1 MPSSLRLHSLG
12 APLPQHR
19 DQVISI
25 DQFSALG
32 LSNTLRDVGGDCLTL
47 FEHPVSKRKLL
58 TNDLKSLINNLVGA
72 LIRSRPNCQVD
83 DPLLFR
89 F

>member
-1 MPSSLRLHSLG
+1 MPSSLRLQPLG
-12 APLPQHR
+12 VALSQDLKNGIP
-19 DQVISI
+19 VN
-25 DQFSALG
+25 QFAALG
-32 LSNTLRDVGGDCLTL
+32 LSNSLRDVSGDCLTL

-72 LIRSRPNCQVD
+72 LICSRPNRQID
-83 DPLLFR
+83 DALLFR